1 MNYAFIFFAI
11 YAFVIMCNAY
21 SIMHKESLL
30 HKEIGNQYWESVCR
44 LNEQNRDLIRQV
56 EQQKLLNAD
65 LKESGRGREMG
76 ANYYVAMPRVVKKE
90 IVKFHCEARTSG
102 LQLKHL
108 DTEGYTKFIVE
119 RLYRQ
124 LMEGLMDKKAM
135 HITTE
140 DGFVRGEI
148 MVAI

>member
-1 MNYAFIFFAI
+1 MIYALTFFGIYAFI
-11 YAFVIMCNAY
+11 IMCNAY

-30 HKEIGNQYWESVCR
+30 HKEVGNQYWESVCR
-44 LNEQNRDLIRQV
+44 LNEQNRDLIRQLE
-56 EQQKLLNAD
+56 EQKFLNAD
-65 LKESGRGREMG
+65 LKERGMVRSPE
-76 ANYYVAMPRVVKKE
+76 ANFYIPMPRTIKKE
-90 IVKFHCEARTSG
+90 IVRFHCETRTAG

-108 DTEGYTKFIVE
+108 DTESYTKFIVE